1 METVTLTPCQTCGS
15 LGLVAGIS
23 CDTCFGSGYLLSIGS
38 QPATLTVPGVIAP
51 GMTSRRKV
59 ATAITVAAGTVTS
72 VVCIGCFSLLL
83 RDAWP
88 NLARIFWQHGSVAG
102 IFGLSGLLS
111 MGSLS
116 VMPASR
122 TAGKNLLQIPTTG
135 DSSPLNLSDY
145 ASSSY
150 NDFLSEAVV
159 TAGSLGAEYIE
170 ADHVLL
176 TLCGLPRI
184 QLMLARLEVSPSQ
197 LVDELK
203 RVITSAG
210 SSHQHA
216 LPVAQSSRLLML
228 KAFEQAVTH
237 RFPTVEI
244 EDIFL
249 AYLAETQV
257 TSPEIVEVLTAFGI
271 THQKFLAVSTWY
283 AGDEAR
289 HQRWKFWIE
298 QARSHPKSYMNRAW
312 TALPT
317 PLLDSVGKDLT
328 LLASYGKMSDGTS
341 REKELEMTLQ
351 TLSGGSIK
359 NVILIGEDGSGRSS
373 IISALATRILE
384 DTVPETLKDRR
395 LVELDLNQLLTQG
408 DGTSNLQA
416 VINEVVQAGN
426 VILSIPDVKVLAGTG
441 EALDGSTILASA
453 LKDGSIQV
461 ITTSNYQDFHRYVEQ
476 NSSLKSQLQAVEMH
490 ELEPGEVLPIL
501 EVFTGK
507 LEAEYGTTI
516 TYPALEAAANL
527 APRYLSEKPAPAGAK
542 QLLETACKVAKS
554 SGRKWVRKQEV
565 EAAIETMVQV
575 PVSQASGD
583 EAANL
588 LNLEETLHQRIIG
601 QNIAVSAVAE
611 ALRRARSGLN
621 SGDRPLGSF
630 LFVGPTGVGKT
641 ELAKALCESYFGP
654 ESEMLRFDMSEYQN
668 KESLSTLIGTTETQG
683 GTLTQ
688 AIREK
693 PFSLVLFDELE
704 KAHPD
709 ILNLFLQ
716 VLDEGRLTEASGRT
730 ANFRNSIIIATSNAQ
745 ARQVGEAVQKGADQN
760 EVMQILEA
768 NFKPEFLNR
777 FDGIIPF
784 MPLLPDEI
792 FKITELLCANIT
804 AKAAT
809 KGITLTLE
817 PAAVTR
823 LAELGFDPLYGAR
836 PLRRVVEQKLEGI
849 LSKLLLSQ
857 QLSEGSSLQITR
869 AMLD

>member
-1 METVTLTPCQTCGS
+1 MEAVRLTPCQTCGS
-15 LGLVAGIS
+15 VGLVGGIS
-23 CDTCFGSGYLLSIGS
+23 CDSCLGSGYLLTIGS
-38 QPATLTVPGVIAP
+38 QTATLAIPGVISP
-51 GMTSRRKV
+51 GMTSKRKV
-59 ATAITVAAGTVTS
+59 ATAVTVAAGVVTS
-72 VVCIGCFSLLL
+72 VVCVGSFGILV
-83 RDAWP
+83 RNAWP
-88 NLARIFWQHGSVAG
+88 DATRIFWQYGTAAG
-102 IFGLSGLLS
+102 LFGLSGLLS

-116 VMPASR
+116 VLLASR
-122 TAGKNLLQIPTTG
+122 TANQSLLQIPTTG
-135 DSSPLNLSDY
+135 DASPITLSSY
-145 ASSSY
+145 ASSGFR
-150 NDFLSEAVV
+150 DFLSDAVV
-159 TAGSLGAEYIE
+159 TSGSLGAEYIE

-184 QLMLARLEVSPSQ
+184 QLMLARLEISPNQ

-203 RVITSAG
+203 RVI
-210 SSHQHA
+210 SSSGEPHQHA
-216 LPVAQSSRLLML
+216 LPVAQSTRLLML
-228 KAFEQAVTH
+228 KAFEQAIMH
-237 RFPTVEI
+237 RFPTVEV

-249 AYLAETQV
+249 AYLDGTQPLNPGISD
-257 TSPEIVEVLTAFGI
+257 TLAAFGI
-271 THQKFLAVSTWY
+271 TYQKFLAVSTWY

-341 REKELEMTLQ
+341 RERELEMTLQ
-351 TLSGGSIK
+351 TLAGGSVK
-359 NVILIGEDGSGRSS
+359 NIILIGEDGSGRSS
-373 IISALATRILE
+373 IISAVATRILE
-384 DTVPETLKDRR
+384 DAVPEALKDKR
-395 LVELDLNQLLTQG
+395 LVELELNQLLTQG

-416 VINEVVQAGN
+416 VINEVAQAGN

-461 ITTSNYQDFHRYVEQ
+461 ITTSNYQDYHRYVEQ
-476 NSSLKSQLQAVEMH
+476 NSSLKSQLQSVEMH
-490 ELEPGEVLPIL
+490 ELEPSEVLPIL

-507 LEAEYGTTI
+507 LEAEYNTTV

-542 QLLETACKVAKS
+542 QLLETACKVAKAA
-554 SGRKWVRKQEV
+554 GRKWVRKQEV
-565 EAAIETMVQV
+565 EAAVETIVQV
-575 PVSQASGD
+575 PVSQASGS
-583 EAANL
+583 EATNL
-588 LNLEETLHQRIIG
+588 LNLEQTLHQRIIG
-601 QNIAVSAVAE
+601 QNVAVNAVAE

-621 SGDRPLGSF
+621 TGDRPLGSF

-730 ANFRNSIIIATSNAQ
+730 ANFRNAIIIATSNAQ
-745 ARQVGEAVQKGADQN
+745 ARQVGEAVKNGADQN
-760 EVMQILEA
+760 AVMQILEA
-768 NFKPEFLNR
+768 SFKPEFLNR
-777 FDGIIPF
+777 FDGIIPS
-784 MPLLPDEI
+784 
-792 FKITELLCANIT
+792 C
-804 AKAAT
+804 
-809 KGITLTLE
+809 
-817 PAAVTR
+817 
-823 LAELGFDPLYGAR
+823 
-836 PLRRVVEQKLEGI
+836 
-849 LSKLLLSQ
+849 LLSQ
-857 QLSEGSSLQITR
+857 KKSSKLPNFSAR
-869 AMLD
+869 E